1 MNRPEFIKAIAL
13 VIAAVGK
20 PMPDEMVAAWYLLLR
35 ELTAE
40 QLERGIVETLRTHQY
55 AGFPPVGTICVNSIG
70 GAGRVVNLETRA
82 VVAWDRVLTAIR
94 VQGGYRSVEF
104 DDPVIHAT
112 VRNLGGW
119 VQLTDATSEDLS
131 RFIQPRFIKTYSALA
146 QMGITE
152 AEAAPLFGLIDTD
165 NTKAG
170 YELGEVVAIATGL
183 PRLDVKIIPS
193 GLAPKGLPTSGIVK
207 HLADAMRL
215 TNDREPASRSEVAA
229 DISTLAGQRLTA

>member
-1 MNRPEFIKAIAL
+1 MNRSEFSKAIAL
-13 VIAAVGK
+13 LTAAVAK
-20 PMPDEMVAAWYLLLR
+20 SMPDETVAAWYLLLQD
-35 ELTAE
+35 LTAE
-40 QLERGIVETLRTHQY
+40 QLERGIVETLRTHQF
-55 AGFPPVGTICVNSIG
+55 AGFPPVGTIRANSIG
-70 GAGRVVNLETRA
+70 AAGRVVNLETRA

-94 VQGGYRSVEF
+94 FQGGYRTIAF

-131 RFIQPRFIKTYSALA
+131 RFIQPRFVKTYSALA

-152 AEAAPLFGLIDTD
+152 SEAAPLFGLIDRD

-170 YELGEVVAIATGL
+170 YEPGEVVAIATGL
-183 PRLDVKIIPS
+183 PSLDVKIIPS
-193 GLAPKGLPTSGIVK
+193 DSVPKGLPTGSVVK

-215 TNDREPASRSEVAA
+215 PASS
-229 DISTLAGQRLTA
+229 S